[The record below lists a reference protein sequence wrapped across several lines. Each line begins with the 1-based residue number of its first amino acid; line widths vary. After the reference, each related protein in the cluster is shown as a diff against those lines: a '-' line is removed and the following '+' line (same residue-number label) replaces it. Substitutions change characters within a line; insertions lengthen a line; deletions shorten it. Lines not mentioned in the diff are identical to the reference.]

1 MFRDR
6 ADAGRRLAERL
17 LHHREMRP
25 IVLALPRGGVPVG
38 YEVARL
44 LAAPLDVV
52 LVRKIGAPRQ
62 PELAAA
68 AIVDGTHPE
77 IVLNEDV
84 VSGLGIPMRYIEEEA
99 VRQQAEIERR
109 RRLYLA
115 DRPRLDLHGC
125 TAIIVDDGIATGAT
139 IRAALRAVRR
149 SQPRRL
155 VLAAP
160 VAPPDTVS
168 ALAAECDE
176 LVCLLEPSL
185 FSGISAFYDDFRQ
198 LEDAEVI
205 VLLKRAQ
212 AFGSGGSGTDGAKP
226 ADAPGHGFRKR
237 RAEWM
242 DE

>member
-17 LHHREMRP
+17 LHHREARP
-25 IVLALPRGGVPVG
+25 VVLALPRGGVPVG
-38 YEVARL
+38 YEVARA

-68 AIVDGTHPE
+68 AIVDGGSHPE

-99 VRQQAEIERR
+99 ARQQAEIERR

-115 DRPRLDLHGC
+115 DRPRPDLHGC

-168 ALAAECDE
+168 VLAAECDE
-176 LVCLLEPSL
+176 VVCLLEPSL

-198 LEDAEVI
+198 LEDGEV
-205 VLLKRAQ
+205 VALLKRAQ
-212 AFGSGGSGTDGAKP
+212 ALGNGGPGTG
-226 ADAPGHGFRKR
+226 DAPGQGFRKR